1 MIIDSPHLQSSFLF
15 LFSLP
20 YINLLI
26 HRYSKISKNIRAER
40 LSTSFPRRPLE
51 KRDNKR
57 VEMCDAAATRSSF
70 AIEIVKGGRLPAS
83 VWSDETAPLTDIA
96 RARVE
101 RVDNRPTF
109 QASDEIREKR
119 ESEREK
125 ASQEIGEGSST
136 RGRRE
141 NWPKIVW
148 IFGCFGDDVREGTTL
163 FVLGAVASRR
173 QASSQCAVK
182 MPGWER
188 VDRGWRASV
197 VVVSTL
203 RLPGRGKEADSDGS
217 SKA

>member
-1 MIIDSPHLQSSFLF
+1 M
-15 LFSLP
+15 
-20 YINLLI
+20 Y
-26 HRYSKISKNIRAER
+26 
-40 LSTSFPRRPLE
+40 
-51 KRDNKR
+51 
-57 VEMCDAAATRSSF
+57 DAAATRSSF

-83 VWSDETAPLTDIA
+83 AWSDETAPLTDIG

-101 RVDNRPTF
+101 RVDNRTTF
-109 QASDEIREKR
+109 QASDKIQEKKGKVR
-119 ESEREK
+119 GKKLRRKSGK
-125 ASQEIGEGSST
+125 GEYGG
-136 RGRRE
+136 RGE

-148 IFGCFGDDVREGTTL
+148 IFRCFGDDVRGGTTL
-163 FVLGAVASRR
+163 FVQGAVASRR